1 MKDFGRVNAIWECAV
16 LFATAPLILAQL
28 RLGPDTKTPD
38 YTVIADAQTH
48 CDKQWFQA

>member
-1 MKDFGRVNAIWECAV
+1 MLFGNVHYC
-16 LFATAPLILAQL
+16 LPPLKLAQL